1 MLTDSRVRQFHEE
14 GYLFLPETFSGTE
27 VAILKSE
34 AEAIYHT
41 HGVLAAGRG
50 PGCADPLCTRLR
62 PGRGIGCS

>member
-34 AEAIYHT
+34 AEA
-41 HGVLAAGRG
+41 RG